1 MEKVNNQK
9 LRILFWRIDYYG
21 ALADGGISSTIK
33 GLIRELLKRKHHIYN
48 ISGGKTNL
56 PSEVNNY
63 FVPFNRLFRNFPEV
77 FSFPYQFKSTRETSK
92 ILNKLGKI
100 DFIYKV
106 IHDFNFSGAI
116 IKKRFG
122 YPLFLQVDGV
132 NYWVKKHWGKLYF
145 SHLLRWAQE
154 MEWIASDRIFTFS
167 TQLKRQ
173 LIECGVP
180 AGRIIINPCGF
191 DPDHFQPGLDAS
203 WVKDKFNLHNKF
215 VVGFSGTFGYYHGI
229 SFFAQSLKYVAKQIP
244 NAVFLFVGDG
254 EYRAQLDEITRHD
267 NIENRTII
275 TGFVP
280 YEIVP
285 HYLSACDVLV
295 SPCINNDDGTEFFNS
310 PLKNFEYMGM
320 GKPIVATAVGQ
331 QKEIFIDRFNALL
344 VEERNP
350 EAIAEAIVEIYRNPD
365 LASSIGQNALRE
377 ALAKHTWD
385 HRAQRILD
393 EYYKII
399 GKQK

>member
-21 ALADGGISSTIK
+21 ALADGGISSTIR
-33 GLIRELLKRKHHIYN
+33 GLIRELLRDGHRIYN
-48 ISGGKTNL
+48 VSGGKTKL
-56 PSEVNNY
+56 PDEVENY
-63 FVPFNRLFRNFPEV
+63 FVPFSKLFRNFPEI
-77 FSFPYQFKSTRETSK
+77 FSFPYQFKSARETSR
-92 ILNKLGKI
+92 ILTTLNRV

-116 IKKRFG
+116 IKKNFG

-154 MEWIASDRIFTFS
+154 IEWIACNKIFTFS
-167 TQLKRQ
+167 NQLKKQ
-173 LIECGVP
+173 LISCGVSKNK
-180 AGRIIINPCGF
+180 IIVNPCGF
-191 DPDHFQPGLDAS
+191 DPDHFRPNLDAS
-203 WVKDKFNLHNKF
+203 WVKEKFDIQDKF

-229 SFFAQSLKYVAKQIP
+229 SFFAQSLKYIAKQIP
-244 NAVFLFVGDG
+244 NAIFLFVGDG
-254 EYRAQLDEITRHD
+254 EYRAQLDEIIKRD

-280 YEIVP
+280 YETVP
-285 HYLSACDVLV
+285 YYLTACNVLV

-310 PLKNFEYMGM
+310 PLKNFEYMGL

-350 EAIAEAIVEIYRNPD
+350 EALAEAIVEIYRNPD
-365 LASSIGQNALRE
+365 IASFIAQNALRE
-377 ALAKHTWD
+377 ALEKHTW
-385 HRAQRILD
+385 HNRAQRILD
-393 EYYKII
+393 EYYKIVR
-399 GKQK
+399 K

>member
-1 MEKVNNQK
+1 MEKVDNQK

-21 ALADGGISSTIK
+21 ALVDGGISSTIK
-33 GLIRELLKRKHHIYN
+33 GLIQELLKEGHYIYN
-48 ISGGKTNL
+48 ITGGKIKL
-56 PSEVNNY
+56 PLAVKNF
-63 FVPFNRLFRNFPEV
+63 FVPFSKLFRNFPEV
-77 FSFPYQFKSTRETSK
+77 FSFPYQFKSTKETSK
-92 ILNKLGKI
+92 ILSKLCKV
-100 DFIYKV
+100 DLIYKV

-116 IKKRFG
+116 IKRRFG

-132 NYWVKKHWGKLYF
+132 NYWVKKNWGRLYF
-145 SHLLRWAQE
+145 AHLLRWAQE
-154 MEWIASDRIFTFS
+154 MEWIASDKIFTFS

-173 LIECGVP
+173 LIDYGVP
-180 AGRIIINPCGF
+180 AEKIIINPCGF
-191 DPDHFQPGLDAS
+191 DPEHFHPNLDAS
-203 WVKDKFNLHNKF
+203 WVKDKFNLHSKF

-229 SFFAQSLKYVAKQIP
+229 SFFARSLRYIAKQIP

-254 EYRAQLDEITRHD
+254 EYRAQLDEIIKRD
-267 NIENRTII
+267 NIEGRTII

-285 HYLSACDVLV
+285 HYLSVCDVLV

-310 PLKNFEYMGM
+310 PLKNFEYMGL

-331 QKEIFIDRFNALL
+331 QKEIFKDRYNALL

-350 EAIAEAIVEIYRNPD
+350 EAIAEAIVEIYKNPD
-365 LASSIGQNALRE
+365 LANTIGRNALYE
-377 ALAKHTWD
+377 GLEKHTWR

-393 EYYKII
+393 EYYTIV
-399 GKQK
+399 GK

>member
-1 MEKVNNQK
+1 MEKDYNQK

-21 ALADGGISSTIK
+21 ALADGGISSTIR
-33 GLIRELLKRKHHIYN
+33 GLIQELLKKEHRIYN
-48 ISGGKTNL
+48 ISGGKTKL
-56 PSEVNNY
+56 PEGVTNY
-63 FVPFNRLFRNFPEV
+63 FVPFSKLFRNFPEI
-77 FSFPYQFKSTRETSK
+77 FSFPYQFKSVKETSK
-92 ILNKLGKI
+92 ILDKLGKI

-167 TQLKRQ
+167 NQLKQQ
-173 LIECGVP
+173 LISCSIP
-180 AGRIIINPCGF
+180 KDKIIVNPCGF
-191 DPDHFQPGLDAS
+191 DPDHFYPNLDAS
-203 WVKDKFNLHNKF
+203 WVKDRLNLRDKF

-229 SFFAQSLKYVAKQIP
+229 SFFANSLKYIAKQIP
-244 NAVFLFVGDG
+244 EAVFLFVGDG
-254 EYRAQLDEITRHD
+254 EYRAQLDEIVKRD

-280 YEIVP
+280 YETVP
-285 HYLSACDVLV
+285 YYLSACDVLV

-310 PLKNFEYMGM
+310 PLKNFEYMGL

-331 QKEIFIDRFNALL
+331 QKEIFADRFNALL

-350 EAIAEAIVEIYRNPD
+350 EAIAEAIVEIYKNPD
-365 LASSIGQNALRE
+365 LANAIGQNALSD
-377 ALAKHTWD
+377 ALDKHTWQ

-393 EYYKII
+393 EYYKIA
-399 GKQK
+399 GK